1 MYELDPEEFRP
12 PAEILSQCIQ
22 VLIVDDKLKARPVDI
37 KRWCFENCK
46 SFVYMDE
53 TDVSDVSLQWDY
65 IYAFYFGEQED
76 ANWFSLRW
84 L

>member
-1 MYELDPEEFRP
+1 MFYNTDIPTPPKELLDR
-12 PAEILSQCIQ
+12 CVQ
-22 VLIVDDKLKARPVDI
+22 VLIADDKLKSKPFEIKQWAREH
-37 KRWCFENCK
+37 CS
-46 SFVYMDE
+46 SFVWMDE

-65 IYAFYFGEQED
+65 IYAFYFGTQED